1 MGDEHAVELLIKD
14 INTALQEDNVQT
26 AKTCV
31 NNSNIHPQAMMDFLA
46 PRLFEP
52 LPLYDEEEE
61 KDLNATQA
69 LQIVGFLATLDPKY
83 LTAASSAVATAAT
96 QLTTSPQPMRVSP
109 ELLTVLL
116 TQLTMT
122 GVVQVSTNATAA
134 LVACSRKLGPI
145 LLDPAIQ
152 GLVDIWK
159 AQLDTASKNN
169 KQHAASTIA
178 VRCASAMI
186 DLVLALQDTAMQCMV
201 EHGATDLFLHMLQD
215 ASDPLVQL
223 SVLDLL
229 EVLAQKTT
237 KVSSSLSEETCK
249 WLQSPPVV
257 EPILLLSG
265 VSSSKDTIMSDDDPD
280 DSSNDIDPLL
290 GGSALRLLSALCSQK
305 TSDRTLTLLPAFSK
319 ALHNFA
325 SQSNSEVDRLHLVH
339 AISSFAG
346 SSPDALK
353 AVLDDPTTRDAWLSL
368 QHVAQPK
375 LKAATLLSIA
385 MVLDPSLVDSSHDQ
399 TPAPAPPPSHISLEP
414 SLAMTLYS
422 QLGQANGADYNT
434 TDWML
439 KLAASPIPELRL
451 ASYTLLSAM
460 AQAGGMGGAQ
470 VLLSSVAFL
479 DFLFQRSD
487 ESTQDGRVAKFQVVQ
502 AVFAQVQGL
511 LSDEM
516 VRKFETH
523 LKQGPHYVQT
533 MQWDVEVAE

>member
-1 MGDEHAVELLIKD
+1 MGDEHAVELLLKD

-31 NNSNIHPQAMMDFLA
+31 NNSNIHPQAMMDWLA

-52 LPLYDEEEE
+52 LYEE
-61 KDLNATQA
+61 KVLNSAQA
-69 LQIVGFLATLDPKY
+69 LQMVGFLATLDPDY
-83 LTAASSAVATAAT
+83 LTAASKAVATAAT
-96 QLTTSPQPMRVSP
+96 QLTTSPQPMHVSP

-116 TQLTMT
+116 NQLTMT

-134 LVACSRKLGPI
+134 LVACARKLGPV

-152 GLVDIWK
+152 GLVVIWK
-159 AQLDTASKNN
+159 AQLNNDASKN
-169 KQHAASTIA
+169 KQHASTIA
-178 VRCASAMI
+178 VRCASAMV
-186 DLVLALQDTAMQCMV
+186 DLLLALQDAAMRCMV

-215 ASDPLVQL
+215 VSDPLVQI

-229 EVLAQKTT
+229 EVLAQKTP
-237 KVSSSLSEETCK
+237 VSSASVETCK

-257 EPILLLSG
+257 EPILLFSG
-265 VSSSKDTIMSDDDPD
+265 VSLSDDTMSDSH

-290 GGSALRLLSALCSQK
+290 GGSALRLLSALCSQSQ
-305 TSDRTLTLLPAFSK
+305 SDESLTLLPAFSK

-325 SQSNSEVDRLHLVH
+325 SQSRSEVDRLHLVH

-346 SSPDALK
+346 SSLDALK
-353 AVLDDPTTRDAWLSL
+353 AVLDDPTTREAWLCL

-385 MVLDPSLVDSSHDQ
+385 MVLDPSLDSHR
-399 TPAPAPPPSHISLEP
+399 PPPHSSLE
-414 SLAMTLYS
+414 SSMAMTLYS

-439 KLAASPIPELRL
+439 KLCAAPIPELRL
-451 ASYTLLSAM
+451 ASYALLSAM
-460 AQAGGMGGAQ
+460 AQVGVGGAQ
-470 VLLSSVAFL
+470 VLLSSAAFL
-479 DFLFQRSD
+479 DFLFERN

-502 AVFAQVQGL
+502 AVFTKVQGL
-511 LSDEM
+511 LSEVM
-516 VRKFETH
+516 VSKFEKH
-523 LKQGPHYVQT
+523 LEQGPHYVQT
-533 MQWDVEVAE
+533 MQWDVVAE